1 MIIAVHKPSGPTS
14 FDIVKKVRAITGEKK
29 VGHAGTLDPFAEGV
43 LVIGISRESTRQL
56 GVISGSDKDYT
67 ATLQLGVGTDTGDKE
82 GKIIAE
88 EEPVPDL
95 TQKKILAVFNKYIGR
110 QKQTPPM
117 YSAKKVKGTRLY
129 KLARQDVEIPRE
141 PVEVEISRLDLLDF
155 TGNNIT
161 FAVTCSKGT
170 YIRQLGVDISKSLGT
185 AGHLT
190 SLIRTRVGDFCLD
203 DAIQFEDIE
212 QSCLFTEA

>member
-67 ATLQLGVGTDTGDKE
+67 ATLQLGVATDTGDME
-82 GKIIAE
+82 GRIIA

-110 QKQTPPM
+110 QKQIPPM

-161 FAVTCSKGT
+161 LAVTCSKGT

-190 SLIRTRVGDFCLD
+190 SLIRTRVGDYSLD
-203 DAIQFEDIE
+203 DVIQFEDIE